1 MEYERALRISLE
13 RTRPHKYFLA
23 NNGFYWNPE
32 TGEISLDPGKNVPQ
46 SMQLPMRDCNCKVIK
61 TTELF
66 KIIAAAS
73 SARHGVVTKH
83 SNKTQR

>member
-1 MEYERALRISLE
+1 MEIAIRMLHEMAQAQLRME
-13 RTRPHKYFLA
+13 F
-23 NNGFYWNPE
+23 N
-32 TGEISLDPGKNVPQ
+32 
-46 SMQLPMRDCNCKVIK
+46 MRDCNCKVIK

>member
-1 MEYERALRISLE
+1 MLHEMAQAQLRVE
-13 RTRPHKYFLA
+13 F
-23 NNGFYWNPE
+23 N
-32 TGEISLDPGKNVPQ
+32 
-46 SMQLPMRDCNCKVIK
+46 MRDCNCKVIK